1 MEYTFKTDFI
11 TGLPLAQFSF
21 GHEAFGPWLEQ
32 EVSKDLVKLERTIEF
47 IVNIKSQTDSLIGKE
62 YTLTVEN
69 DEVEVKANVEHI
81 ESELPENLLD
91 DVDDFEHDSM
101 ALCGVEDFLI
111 MLESWQQFIRY

>member
-11 TGLPLAQFSF
+11 TGLPLAQFSY

-32 EVSKDLVKLERTIEF
+32 EISKDLLKLERVVKF
-47 IVNIKSQTDSLIGKE
+47 IVNINAQTDSLIGKE

-69 DEVEVKANVEHI
+69 GEIEVKANVQNI
-81 ESELPENLLD
+81 ESELPDNLVD

-101 ALCGVEDFLI
+101 AICGNEDFLI
-111 MLESWQQFIRY
+111 MLESWRQFI